1 MSTDSS
7 ISVLNYLGGAVAFGL
22 LAWLLLGPWRKL
34 HYPPT
39 VPIAALATVIR
50 LLTTL
55 AYTYR
60 DFSPTLLLFADI
72 AFYGTWMLAISRLT
86 RVVTGTALPAWL
98 SWVCRSLVAAAT
110 AVALATGFTGGG
122 NHIIYAVNSTIW
134 INLVLSIA
142 ALVLLEQLF
151 RNINLTSG
159 HALRFFAIGLAG
171 IFAFELYFY
180 SQMLIV
186 EAIPATSWSAR
197 GAIYGLLGVF
207 LIVTLS
213 KTGDLPQEVALSR
226 KIVFYSAS
234 LTGAGLLL
242 FAMGVIGYY
251 MRHFGGS
258 WGSIL
263 QQILTFAAI
272 VAVLVV
278 FTVPR
283 LRGWAQV
290 MINKH
295 FFRHKYDYRNEWL
308 RLIDVLSQ
316 PVDEGDLRQRA
327 IRAMADIFGSRGGCL
342 WLQERDHFV
351 PVTAWQLAMPA
362 NAAEPTD
369 SGFLQAM
376 HEREWVFEAGNMQF
390 DENRLLPDWATQIR
404 DLWIVCPLLNEN
416 DLLGFM
422 ALAKPEQ
429 QTELTWEDLDLLK
442 TVGRQIASYLAR
454 HHAAE
459 LLAQSRQFDAYN
471 KLTAFIMHD
480 LKNLIAQQKLVVEN
494 AAKHKE
500 NPAFVEDAIRTIEN
514 SVTRMS
520 NLLGKLQQKEPT
532 PGRTLEF
539 EQILVEAVKKC
550 GDGHP
555 LPALRLEDRGIL
567 VRADHDNLVMIFT
580 HLIKNAQDATPQTGF
595 IDVRLSTDGPQALVE
610 VEDNGEGMTNE
621 FIRERLFR
629 PFDTTKSGK
638 GMGIGVYQ
646 VREYIRTLG
655 GDVSVHSEPGIGTT
669 FRVAIP
675 FEQARQE
682 QDVRALANE
691 QVN

>member
-7 ISVLNYLGGAVAFGL
+7 ISVLNYLSGAVAFGL
-22 LAWLLLGPWRKL
+22 LAWLLLGPWRRH
-34 HYPPT
+34 HYPRI
-39 VPIAALATVIR
+39 VPVAALVTVAR
-50 LLTTL
+50 LLTAL
-55 AYTYR
+55 AYTSYS
-60 DFSPTLLLFADI
+60 FSPTLLVLCDI
-72 AFYGTWMLAISRLT
+72 AFYGTWMLAISHLT
-86 RVVTGTALPAWL
+86 RLVTGTALPAWL
-98 SWVCRSLVAAAT
+98 RWVCRGLVAT
-110 AVALATGFTGGG
+110 AVAIVVAVAVTGASG
-122 NHIIYAVNSTIW
+122 HVVYASASTIW
-134 INLVLSIA
+134 INLILSIA

-171 IFAFELYFY
+171 VFAFELYFY

-186 EAIPATSWSAR
+186 AAIPPASWSAR

-207 LIVTLS
+207 LIVSLS

-263 QQILTFAAI
+263 QQIVTFAAI

-283 LRGWAQV
+283 LRSWAQV

-308 RLIDVLSQ
+308 KLIEVLSQ

-327 IRAMADIFGSRGGCL
+327 IAAMADIFGSRSGCL
-342 WLQERDHFV
+342 WLQEHDCFA
-351 PVTAWQLAMPA
+351 PVTAWQMTIPA
-362 NAAEPTD
+362 HATEPVN
-369 SGFLQAM
+369 SGFVQAL
-376 HEREWVFEAGNMQF
+376 HEREWVFEAGNVQF
-390 DENRLLPDWATQIR
+390 DENRLLPHWASRID
-404 DLWIVCPLLNEN
+404 DLWIVCPLLNET

-422 ALAKPEQ
+422 ALTKPEQ
-429 QTELTWEDLDLLK
+429 RTELTWEDLDLLK

-532 PGRTLEF
+532 PGRNLEYD
-539 EQILVEAVKKC
+539 QILVEAVKKC
-550 GDGHP
+550 ADNTP
-555 LPALRLEDRGIL
+555 SPALRLEDRGIL
-567 VRADHDNLVMIFT
+567 IRADHDNLVMIFT
-580 HLIKNAQDATPQTGF
+580 HLIKNAQDATGKSGF
-595 IDVRLSTDGPQALVE
+595 IDVRLSTEGGQALVE
-610 VEDNGEGMTNE
+610 VEDNGEGMTKE

-646 VREYIRTLG
+646 VREYIRSLG
-655 GDVSVHSEPGIGTT
+655 GEVSVHSEPGIGTT

-675 FEQARQE
+675 IAQARQE
-682 QDVRALANE
+682 QDLRAIANE